1 MTSCSIRMIQ
11 VSVVPDSRASR
22 AMTRSPTWCTA
33 SRTRCACA
41 FHRWRPCFSGV
52 ISHEGWGM
60 KEGSPDLL
68 GATFTGDGV
77 NFAIR
82 SRAATRVDVCLYDS
96 TGERETA
103 RLTLPGRT
111 GAVYHGFVER
121 ELARV
126 GTLYGIRVHGIYDP
140 REGYR
145 FNANK
150 LLIDPWARDIVGDP
164 KVDESIL
171 GFDPADA

>member
-1 MTSCSIRMIQ
+1 M
-11 VSVVPDSRASR
+11 
-22 AMTRSPTWCTA
+22 
-33 SRTRCACA
+33 
-41 FHRWRPCFSGV
+41 
-52 ISHEGWGM
+52 EL
-60 KEGSPDLL
+60 GSADML
-68 GATFTGDGV
+68 GATFTGEGV

-96 TGERETA
+96 TGQRETA

-111 GAVYHGFVER
+111 GAVHHGFVAR

-126 GTLYGIRVHGIYDP
+126 GTLYGIRVHGAYDP

-150 LLIDPWARDIVGDP
+150 LLLDPWEIGRAHV
-164 KVDESIL
+164 
-171 GFDPADA
+171 